1 MPINL
6 WKVIIFDRWG
16 EADVYKV
23 SAKDDVAARAK
34 AVALHIKKV
43 AEINKKAKAADK
55 KSGELNKAKDAYTF
69 TEKDIKYCNV
79 EFMDSWE

>member
-6 WKVIIFDRWG
+6 WEVIVFDRFG
-16 EADVYKV
+16 DSDVYKV
-23 SAKDDVAARAK
+23 SAEDDVEARAK
-34 AVALHIKKV
+34 AVAMHIKKV
-43 AEINKKAKAADK
+43 AEINKEAYAANK
-55 KSGELNKAKDAYTF
+55 TSGELLKAKDAYTL